1 MSGGEVTT
9 RSVVTELNAKRCSA
23 TGRDEKRPCC
33 RRRRWL
39 VAEESQVASCKSQVT
54 SDLCEIERWMCDD
67 GAVAVVGVS
76 SDGCRA
82 PKKQRQSSQGSML
95 PSNVPVDTMRGW
107 IAV

>member
-67 GAVAVVGVS
+67 GAVAVAGWFFGWVPCAEETASIESRINAAKQCS
-76 SDGCRA
+76 S
-82 PKKQRQSSQGSML
+82 
-95 PSNVPVDTMRGW
+95 
-107 IAV
+107 